1 MHTLDPE
8 NKALPY
14 PMREITCFNKEKI
27 SLSKEAKIIEPLKW
41 IVIDKVTLIN
51 NTRDRIVVTV
61 DPWRTDQYHV
71 RIEGSLR
78 TVPQVKG

>member
-1 MHTLDPE
+1 M
-8 NKALPY
+8 
-14 PMREITCFNKEKI
+14 
-27 SLSKEAKIIEPLKW
+27 SKEAKIIEPLKW

-61 DPWRTDQYHV
+61 DSWGTDQYHV

-78 TVPQVKG
+78 PVPQVKA

>member
-1 MHTLDPE
+1 M
-8 NKALPY
+8 
-14 PMREITCFNKEKI
+14 
-27 SLSKEAKIIEPLKW
+27 SKEAKIIEPRKW

-61 DPWRTDQYHV
+61 DPWGTDQYHV

-78 TVPQVKG
+78 KVPQVKK